1 MRRVGDFL
9 TALKQHLKQADSP
22 DADAI
27 SIFSQ
32 VGAIKT
38 EGVVVHAVEEHK
50 EGSAKSFSC
59 PYKDNCIS
67 PCDASNM
74 SCKVAQ
80 PCATGATG

>member
-9 TALKQHLKQADSP
+9 TVLKQQLKQANSS

-27 SIFSQ
+27 FSE

-38 EGVVVHAVEEHK
+38 EGVVVHAVEERK
-50 EGSAKSFSC
+50 EGSATSFSC

-74 SCKVAQ
+74 TCKLAQ
-80 PCATGATG
+80 PCAVGATG